1 MKFTFG
7 VTTLELSKEDILGQ
21 PNFPILRMYDND
33 NELIGTFNIKT
44 GEVVEN
50 IDLADYDIRFVEKQ
64 LKLNRDN
71 YLETWY
77 DYVSMLH
84 K

>member
-1 MKFTFG
+1 MKFAFG
-7 VTTLELSKEDILGQ
+7 VTTLELSKEDILSK
-21 PNFPILRMYDND
+21 PNCPILRMHDTD
-33 NELIGTFNIKT
+33 NELIGTFNIET
-44 GEVVEN
+44 SEVIEN

-71 YLETWY
+71 YLETWN

>member
-1 MKFTFG
+1 MKFAFG
-7 VTTLELSKEDILGQ
+7 VTALELSKKDILSKPQ
-21 PNFPILRMYDND
+21 FPILRVYDD
-33 NELIGTFNIKT
+33 DYLIGIFNIET

-71 YLETWY
+71 YLETWN

>member
-1 MKFTFG
+1 MKFAFG
-7 VTTLELSKEDILGQ
+7 VTTLELSKEDILSE
-21 PNFPILRMYDND
+21 PHFPILRVYDDND
-33 NELIGTFNIKT
+33 LIGIFSIET
-44 GEVVEN
+44 GEIVEN

-64 LKLNRDN
+64 LNLNRDN
-71 YLETWY
+71 YLETWN